1 MDEMRIARDIYL
13 EKLKRGIGNGM
24 IKVITGIRRCGK
36 SYLLSVLFR
45 EYLASIG
52 IDEAHVIEVAL
63 DDRANIALR
72 DPDAMIAYV
81 KSRITDSGQ
90 YFILLDEVQYMAE
103 FEDVLNSLLHIR
115 NAEIYVTGSNSHFL
129 SSDIVTEFRGRG
141 FEIQMHP
148 LCFREYLSAFNGSE
162 EDAWDMFF
170 NYGGM
175 PALFGLPAISD
186 KVAYLSQLFRQVY
199 IKDILER
206 HNIRNLDELD
216 ELLDIIASSVGSL
229 TNPAKLARAFA
240 SMKNKKIDP
249 KTLHLYLKYLEEA
262 FLVSPARRYDIKGKK
277 YINSLQKYYYED
289 VGLRNI
295 RLGLR
300 QQDPGHIMENILYNE
315 LRVRGCS
322 VDVGVVELREPD
334 ANEKLKRK
342 QLEVDFVVNRG
353 SERNYIQS
361 AFTIPHEEKRAQEV
375 RPLER
380 IGDSFRKI
388 VVVHDNISA
397 RRDESGIAT
406 IGIRKFLLDENSLE
420 L

>member
-1 MDEMRIARDIYL
+1 MRIARDIYL

-24 IKVITGIRRCGK
+24 IKVIRGIRRCGK
-36 SYLLSVLFR
+36 SYLLFELFR

-52 IDEAHVIEVAL
+52 VDEPHIIEVAL
-63 DDRANIALR
+63 DDRTNAALR
-72 DPDAMIAYV
+72 DPDAMLAYV
-81 KSRITDSGQ
+81 KSRITDSGR
-90 YFILLDEVQYMAE
+90 YFILLDEVQYMTE

-129 SSDIVTEFRGRG
+129 STDIVTEFRGRG

-148 LCFREYLSAFNGSE
+148 LCFREYASAFDGSE
-162 EDAWDMFF
+162 DDAWDMFF

-175 PALFGLPAISD
+175 PALFGLASVND
-186 KVAYLSQLFRQVY
+186 KIAYLSQSFQRVY

-206 HNIRNLDELD
+206 HDIRNLDELD
-216 ELLDIIASSVGSL
+216 ELLDIIASAVGSL
-229 TNPAKLARAFA
+229 TNPSKLTRAFA
-240 SMKNKKIDP
+240 SLKNKKIDP
-249 KTLHLYLKYLEEA
+249 KTLRSYLKYFEEA
-262 FLVSPARRYDIKGKK
+262 FLVSAARRYDIKGKK
-277 YINSLQKYYYED
+277 YINSLRKYYYED

-322 VDVGVVELREPD
+322 VDVGVVELRE
-334 ANEKLKRK
+334 AEGRVKQKRK

-353 SERNYIQS
+353 SERIYIQS
-361 AFTIPHEEKRAQEV
+361 AFAVPHEEKRAQEV

-388 VVVHDNISA
+388 IVVHDNISA
-397 RRDESGIAT
+397 RRDESGITT

>member
-1 MDEMRIARDIYL
+1 MRIARDIYL

-36 SYLLSVLFR
+36 SYLLFELFR

-52 IDEAHVIEVAL
+52 TAESHIIEVAL
-63 DDRANIALR
+63 DDRTNAALR
-72 DPDAMIAYV
+72 DPDAMLAYV
-81 KSRITDSGQ
+81 KSRITDSGR
-90 YFILLDEVQYMAE
+90 YFILLDEVQYMTE

-115 NAEIYVTGSNSHFL
+115 DAEIYVTGSNSRFL
-129 SSDIVTEFRGRG
+129 STDIVTEFRGRG

-148 LCFREYLSAFNGSE
+148 LCFREYVSAFDGSE
-162 EDAWDMFF
+162 DDAWDMFF

-175 PALFGLPAISD
+175 PALFGLASVND
-186 KVAYLSQLFRQVY
+186 KIAYLSQLFQRVY

-206 HNIRNLDELD
+206 HDIRNLDELD
-216 ELLDIIASSVGSL
+216 ELLDIIASAVGSL
-229 TNPAKLARAFA
+229 TNPSKLTRAFA
-240 SMKNKKIDP
+240 SLKNKKIDP
-249 KTLHLYLKYLEEA
+249 KTLRSYLKYFEEA
-262 FLVSPARRYDIKGKK
+262 FLVSAARRYDIKGKK
-277 YINSLQKYYYED
+277 YINSLRKYYYED

-322 VDVGVVELREPD
+322 VDVGVVELRE
-334 ANEKLKRK
+334 AEGRVKQKRK

-353 SERNYIQS
+353 SERIYIQS
-361 AFTIPHEEKRAQEV
+361 AFAVPHEEKRAQEV

-388 VVVHDNISA
+388 IVIHDNISA

-406 IGIRKFLLDENSLE
+406 IGIRKFLLDGNSLE

>member
-1 MDEMRIARDIYL
+1 MRIARDIYL

-36 SYLLSVLFR
+36 SYLLFELFR
-45 EYLASIG
+45 EYLVSIG
-52 IDEAHVIEVAL
+52 TEESHIIEVAL
-63 DDRANIALR
+63 DDRANAALR
-72 DPDAMIAYV
+72 DPDAMLAYV
-81 KSRITDSGQ
+81 KSRITDSGR

-115 NAEIYVTGSNSHFL
+115 NAEIYVTGSNSRFL
-129 SSDIVTEFRGRG
+129 STDIVTEFRGRG

-148 LCFREYLSAFNGSE
+148 LCFREYASAFDGSE
-162 EDAWDMFF
+162 DDAWDMFF

-175 PALFGLPAISD
+175 PALFGLGSVND
-186 KVAYLSQLFRQVY
+186 KIAYLSQLFQRVY

-206 HNIRNLDELD
+206 HDIRNLDELD
-216 ELLDIIASSVGSL
+216 ELLDIIASAVGSL
-229 TNPAKLARAFA
+229 TNPSKLTRAFA
-240 SMKNKKIDP
+240 SLKNKKIDP
-249 KTLHLYLKYLEEA
+249 KTLRSYLKYFEEA
-262 FLVSPARRYDIKGKK
+262 FLVSAARRYDIKGKK
-277 YINSLQKYYYED
+277 YINSLRKYYYED

-300 QQDPGHIMENILYNE
+300 QQDPGDIMENILYNE

-322 VDVGVVELREPD
+322 VDVGVVELRE
-334 ANEKLKRK
+334 AEGRVKQKRK

-353 SERNYIQS
+353 SERIYIQS
-361 AFTIPHEEKRAQEV
+361 AFAVPHEEKRAQEV

-388 VVVHDNISA
+388 IVVHDNISA
-397 RRDESGIAT
+397 RRDESGITT